1 MHLVL
6 RTGILILCF
15 LGSIDKTD
23 AFLSR
28 SGAVVAPNTKQQGKR
43 GKDNAKKN
51 DKTVK
56 IRPDKKKDT
65 KTVAKEKGGSRKPKV
80 DPKAVG
86 RGNKNA
92 AAGNNK
98 SSMTAVVEA
107 TTTWL
112 SKQFQSLS
120 AFVMSRPA
128 QGEAPYLLVGVR
140 YLIVAMFFCL
150 AGIAIIDSFSQ
161 VPSLFGEATIVVTRP
176 R

>member
-6 RTGILILCF
+6 RTGILILCL
-15 LGSIDKTD
+15 LGGTTD

-28 SGAVVAPNTKQQGKR
+28 KGAVATPNTKAQGKL
-43 GKDNAKKN
+43 GKDSANKN
-51 DKTVK
+51 GKTVK

-65 KTVAKEKGGSRKPKV
+65 KPVRKEKGGSQKSKV

-86 RGNKNA
+86 RGNKNGA
-92 AAGNNK
+92 ARNK
-98 SSMTAVVEA
+98 SSKTAVVD
-107 TTTWL
+107 TTWV
-112 SKQFQSLS
+112 STQFQSLS

-128 QGEAPYLLVGVR
+128 EGEAPYLLVGVR

-161 VPSLFGEATIVVTRP
+161 VPSLFGEATVVVSRP